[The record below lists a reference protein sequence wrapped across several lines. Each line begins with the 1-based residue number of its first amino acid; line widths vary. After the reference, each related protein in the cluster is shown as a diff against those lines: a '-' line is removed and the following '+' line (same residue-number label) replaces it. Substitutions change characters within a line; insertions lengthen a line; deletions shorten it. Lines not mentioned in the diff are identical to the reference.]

1 METYYP
7 KLIETAVVALI
18 YVIIRRVSAQ
28 IINRTLNEKL
38 IQETRGVAIKRVLNI
53 TFTAIALVFISLIWG
68 VKQTDLA
75 VFIGSVLTVVGVA
88 FFAQWS
94 ILSNITASI
103 ILFFNHPIRMNDNI
117 AILEGKDYTIE
128 GKVTSIGLFF
138 ITLHAD
144 DGELITLPNNI
155 FIAKSIRKKND

>member
-7 KLIETAVVALI
+7 KLIETAVVVLA
-18 YVIIRRVSAQ
+18 YVIVRTVSSQ
-28 IINRTLNEKL
+28 IINRTLNEQL
-38 IQETRGVAIKRVLNI
+38 IQESRGAAIKRVLNI
-53 TFTAIALVFISLIWG
+53 TFIAIALVFISLIWG
-68 VKQTDLA
+68 VEQTDLA

-117 AILEGKDYTIE
+117 AILEGKDYMIE
-128 GKVTSIGLFF
+128 GKVTNIGLFF
-138 ITLHAD
+138 ISLHTV

-155 FIAKSIRKKND
+155 FIAKSIRKKNE